1 MRLGKPPL
9 ESGPRLLF
17 LSLRSSAGY
26 LYLGSSLEE
35 KPVMAPLKG
44 PRGRAPAFCLGGG
57 GGARVSVNA
66 PRMRTEGGLVVVC
79 GGG

>member
-1 MRLGKPPL
+1 M
-9 ESGPRLLF
+9 
-17 LSLRSSAGY
+17 
-26 LYLGSSLEE
+26 
-35 KPVMAPLKG
+35 VPLKG
-44 PRGRAPAFCLGGG
+44 PKGRAPAFCLGGG